1 MTWISLSNTS
11 VLYWAAHAYLFILQR
26 TSAENPLLLI
36 EAPVGG
42 AGPGPT
48 WNMEVPIVAARFKK
62 RLAASCP
69 TTPDTAFLK
78 AARPHTVAQAGRIPS
93 VYAQGDS
100 TQEDANMQRHAKRQ
114 LFAQAADLAA
124 DLARLRKRIQE
135 RLQQLPLCSGNQLN
149 APEAFSG
156 ANSGAVSLAS
166 ACSRE
171 GGYSLAA
178 SPYRKATSE
187 LDSTVGVL
195 RRNLLLES
203 GETPCRP
210 LQVDEERDGPSQLSM
225 PQTAALAMN
234 AAPDLASMPPR
245 IQRLAQASD
254 PADAQSGHSQTI
266 HFACR
271 CHCSSAAWNKSID
284 QAALPSKH

>member
-1 MTWISLSNTS
+1 MVAACLEMRCKHDLDFSFKHQYA
-11 VLYWAAHAYLFILQR
+11 VLGGSCMGFALLQR

-36 EAPVGG
+36 ETPVGG

-48 WNMEVPIVAARFKK
+48 WNMEIPIVDVGVKK

-78 AARPHTVAQAGRIPS
+78 AARPHTVAQAGRMPS

-100 TQEDANMQRHAKRQ
+100 TQEDANMRRHAKRQ

-135 RLQQLPLCSGNQLN
+135 RLQQLPLCSGDLLN
-149 APEAFSG
+149 PPEVFSA

-171 GGYSLAA
+171 GGSSLAA

-187 LDSTVGVL
+187 LDSTVGML
-195 RRNLLLES
+195 RRNVLLES
-203 GETPCRP
+203 GETPCGP
-210 LQVDEERDGPSQLSM
+210 LQMDEEERDGPSQLSM
-225 PQTAALAMN
+225 PQAAALAMN

-254 PADAQSGHSQTI
+254 PADAQSGETHATHS
-266 HFACR
+266 ACSF
-271 CHCSSAAWNKSID
+271 H
-284 QAALPSKH
+284 